1 MTYTDGFGHARPC
14 EIAAGTE
21 FEQLLGDCARM
32 APHWP
37 VPADP
42 RPDRVAPSPSQING
56 IRVPAASA
64 RLIAS
69 TAVYGD

>member
-1 MTYTDGFGHARPC
+1 MTYTDGFGHPRPA
-14 EIAAGTE
+14 EHTASTE
-21 FEQLLGDCARM
+21 FERLLGDCARM

-42 RPDRVAPSPSQING
+42 RPDRVAPAQISG

-64 RLIAS
+64 RLIAA
-69 TAVYGD
+69 TAVYGY

>member
-1 MTYTDGFGHARPC
+1 MTYTDRFGHARPS
-14 EIAAGTE
+14 EITAGTE

-42 RPDRVAPSPSQING
+42 RPDRVTPSQISG

-69 TAVYGD
+69 TAVYGY